1 MANPNSSNAG
11 GIGLP
16 EGAKIGKYEVCH
28 KIGVGGQAIVYKCY
42 DSLLDRYV
50 AIKQISSAL
59 AESPKFIKRFRREA
73 QILAKLGSDQPAIIT
88 VHDLI
93 EDERGLFI
101 VTELVDGH
109 SIEASLVDSPAPGD
123 PKAVL
128 LIILR
133 MAAALHDVHK
143 AGIIHRDIKPSNILI
158 TEGLHPKIADFG
170 VAGTVSGQTSMVLG
184 TTKYMAPELF
194 AGPKTIDGRAD
205 MYSLGMIAYE
215 MLLGRGKFSEI
226 FADIVRDPHSEPM
239 RWMKWHTDMSVTA
252 PDISSVLPEL
262 PQALSDIV
270 AKMLAKDVDQR
281 YPDMEAL
288 GRAIKQEFSPRGR
301 PVADLRVEELVVSK
315 AAPAKKPPALEAKLK
330 PKLLQESAP
339 TAQIPRR
346 PLSLRA
352 KLMLAGVV
360 VVAIVIA
367 SGVLAYMNFQ
377 AVSKIRSAAQ
387 EIWTRAQDNYSNGQ
401 FSAAAAEYRKLQ
413 SERFDQ
419 TPHAQRASVLLH
431 LADARQA
438 VKDASSAE
446 TSTAASPMWERAGD
460 DIDKARVVLAEV
472 QAKTQSQKMLN
483 WTRKMDSELKD
494 FDESRVD
501 NWTFYNGMRDARALL
516 TEGLFRE
523 AITKIDELLAL
534 EDITLTGPQQ
544 TARNELRQQIISG
557 EFRSGIGEHLTE
569 AQRQIDKIKADPL
582 GVQIPSERGAEYIN
596 DAKLQYDQAEQAIA
610 SAVEAHHVTD
620 EDADQYRKDL
630 IQARA
635 VLASMLQYVGL
646 IGQANAAETDTEKL
660 AAFVEALAI
669 NESKALSERVAQ
681 LQYET
686 ALAEAMALKLQW
698 DQDRAPDLAAAA
710 VDAFNRA
717 LALRKD
723 PEVEAELASL
733 ILLVDREGLII
744 AGDAA
749 LAGAE
754 FDKAIILYMRAQQ
767 MTPDERIV
775 TKITDARFGQSLAAG
790 QDKLDQKL
798 YTEAI
803 EAYAQASQIKPE
815 ATAQIDELVQRVDMQ
830 KKVDAHIANG
840 DQARTQKDY
849 SGAIRLYRQAKRI
862 LAGAEESTAEVDTL
876 IKQVSYERSIDKG
889 KSAMQAGNYS
899 LARAEFSHARK
910 LFDTEMVRKLLDEVD
925 RLEKSEG

>member
-1 MANPNSSNAG
+1 MANQNSSNAG

-16 EGAKIGKYEVCH
+16 EGAKIGKYEVRH

-73 QILAKLGSDQPAIIT
+73 QILAKLGSDHPAIIT

-143 AGIIHRDIKPSNILI
+143 AGIIHRDIKPSNIII

-194 AGPKTIDGRAD
+194 AGGKTIDGRVD

-252 PDISSVLPEL
+252 PDLSSVLPEL

-301 PVADLRVEELVVSK
+301 PVAELRAEELVVSK
-315 AAPAKKPPALEAKLK
+315 AAPAKKLTALEAKLK
-330 PKLLQESAP
+330 PEPLQESAP
-339 TAQIPRR
+339 TAQIPRQ
-346 PLSLRA
+346 PLSLRV

-367 SGVLAYMNFQ
+367 SGVLAYMNYQ
-377 AVSKIRSAAQ
+377 AVSKTRSDAQ
-387 EIWTRAQDNYSNGQ
+387 EIWTRAQENYSNGQ
-401 FSAAAAEYRKLQ
+401 FSAAATEYRKLQ
-413 SERFDQ
+413 SERFAQ

-431 LADARQA
+431 LANARQA
-438 VKDASSAE
+438 VKEASSAK
-446 TSTAASPMWERAGD
+446 TATAARPLWDRASR
-460 DIDKARVVLAEV
+460 DIEQARNVLAEV
-472 QAKTQSQKMLN
+472 QAKTQSQKMMD
-483 WTRKMDSELKD
+483 WTRKMGPELKD
-494 FDESRVD
+494 FDELRVD
-501 NWTFYNGMRDARALL
+501 NWAFYKNMFEGRAMLA
-516 TEGLFRE
+516 EGLFTE
-523 AITKIDELLAL
+523 AITKIDELVASGT
-534 EDITLTGPQQ
+534 TLTGPQQ
-544 TARNELRQQIISG
+544 AALSELRQQIVLG
-557 EFRSGIGEHLTE
+557 KFRSGIGGHLAD
-569 AQRQIDKIKADPL
+569 AQRQIDRIKADPL
-582 GVQIPSERGAEYIN
+582 GVLISSEGGAVYL
-596 DAKLQYDQAEQAIA
+596 DRAKLQYDQADQSIA
-610 SAVEAHHVTD
+610 SAVEAHLVTG

-630 IQARA
+630 IQAREA
-635 VLASMLQYVGL
+635 LASMRQYVQL
-646 IGQANAAETDTEKL
+646 IGQANAAQTDTEKL
-660 AAFVEALAI
+660 AAFVEALSI

-686 ALAEAMALKLQW
+686 AIAEARAMKLQW
-698 DQDRAPDLAAAA
+698 DQDKLPDLAAKA

-717 LALRKD
+717 LALRKT
-723 PEVEAELASL
+723 PEVQAELATL
-733 ILLVDREGLII
+733 NLLVDREGLII

-749 LAGAE
+749 LAGFE
-754 FDKAIILYMRAQQ
+754 FDQAITLYMRAQQ
-767 MTPDERIV
+767 MNNDERIV
-775 TKITDARFGQSLAAG
+775 TKITEARFGQSLAIG
-790 QDKLDQKL
+790 LDKLDQKL
-798 YTEAI
+798 YIEAI
-803 EAYAQASQIKPE
+803 EAYAQASEIMPE
-815 ATAQIDELVQRVDMQ
+815 AAAQIDELVERVGRQRIVDTY
-830 KKVDAHIANG
+830 IAKG
-840 DQARTQKDY
+840 DQAKGQKDY
-849 SGAIRLYRQAKRI
+849 SGAIRWYRQAKRI
-862 LAGAEESTAEVDTL
+862 LAVAEESTAEVETL

-889 KSAMQAGNYS
+889 KTALQSGNYL
-899 LARAEFSHARK
+899 LARAEFSQARK
-910 LFDTEMVRKLLDEVD
+910 LFDTDTVRKLLDEVD
-925 RLEKSEG
+925 RLEKQEG